1 MLKHILKRQNAK
13 YQCKAMKTENQTQK
27 NREKIPTMNNLIGI
41 QINAQFVNTPETF
54 NTLMVPEIPI
64 ALSKHW

>member
-1 MLKHILKRQNAK
+1 MLKRQNAK
-13 YQCKAMKTENQTQK
+13 YQWKAMKTENQTQK
-27 NREKIPTMNNLIGI
+27 NRDKNPIMNNLIDI

-64 ALSKHW
+64 ALSRHW